1 MDYKQ
6 FKMERKRE
14 AERTARDVAFLHK
27 LAYTGLNPWYKGDG
41 TAEFKK
47 PEPIRPVTTK
57 QPAAPKATT
66 QASPVATQAPA
77 TPVSKPPEPP
87 KAPAPKP
94 ETQKVPSATAAPAT
108 KTVPVAQTT
117 SMPAVKP
124 VEAPKQPAA
133 PETPKTPEPGNE
145 KESATPAAQPQTPV
159 TAASAIDA
167 ETTPAPTPVPA
178 TPVAPPTVSNS
189 ATNVSPTVT
198 QPGVPD
204 YIAQLSEQDRYDMSK
219 FKSREDWIR
228 HGTYGNSLGSFYG
241 RRNRARRW
249 DRQQMDQEIKGL
261 AQDLGIDISN
271 GYTMQ
276 RRFGQIVS
284 INGVPVPPAKRK
296 AISSYSFD
304 DDDTDD
310 WDL

>member
-6 FKMERKRE
+6 FKMERERE

-57 QPAAPKATT
+57 QPAATKAPT

-94 ETQKVPSATAAPAT
+94 ETPKVPSATAAPAT
-108 KTVPVAQTT
+108 KAAPVAQTPT
-117 SMPAVKP
+117 SMPTAKP

-133 PETPKTPEPGNE
+133 PVTPKLPEPEND
-145 KESATPAAQPQTPV
+145 KVPATPAVQPQTPV
-159 TAASAIDA
+159 TAASAIDT
-167 ETTPAPTPVPA
+167 ETTPAPTPVPSKPA
-178 TPVAPPTVSNS
+178 AAPTVSNP
-189 ATNVSPTVT
+189 ATPVSNPTT
-198 QPGVPD
+198 KPEIPD

-219 FKSREDWIR
+219 FKSREDWIKY
-228 HGTYGNSLGSFYG
+228 GMAGNSLGSVHG
-241 RRNRARRW
+241 SQHRAEEW
-249 DRQQMDQEIKGL
+249 DEHAEDNEISTL
-261 AQDLGIDISN
+261 AKEHGIDISN
-271 GYTMQ
+271 GYEVQ
-276 RRFGQIVS
+276 RRNGRIVY
-284 INGVPVPPAKRK
+284 INGVPIPAKPGKPRITFP
-296 AISSYSFD
+296 AGTFD
-304 DDDTDD
+304 
-310 WDL
+310 

>member
-47 PEPIRPVTTK
+47 PEPVRPVTTK

-87 KAPAPKP
+87 KTPALKP
-94 ETQKVPSATAAPAT
+94 ETPKVPSATATPAT
-108 KTVPVAQTT
+108 KTTPVTQTPTAMPVA
-117 SMPAVKP
+117 KP

-133 PETPKTPEPGNE
+133 PAIPQTPELASDKAP
-145 KESATPAAQPQTPV
+145 ATQATQPQTPV
-159 TAASAIDA
+159 TAASAIEA
-167 ETTPAPTPVPA
+167 ETQPAPTPVPS
-178 TPVAPPTVSNS
+178 TPVATPTVSNS

-204 YIAQLSEQDRYDMSK
+204 YISQLSEQDRYDMSK
-219 FKSREDWIR
+219 FKSREDWIK
-228 HGTYGNSLGSFYG
+228 HGRLGHTLGSVHG
-241 RRNRARRW
+241 EQMRAEEW
-249 DRQQMDQEIKGL
+249 DDHAEDNEVRTL
-261 AQDLGIDISN
+261 AKELGIDISN
-271 GYTMQ
+271 GYEVQ
-276 RRFGQIVS
+276 RRNGQIVS
-284 INGVPVPPAKRK
+284 INGVPIPAKPGRPRITFP
-296 AISSYSFD
+296 AGTFD
-304 DDDTDD
+304 
-310 WDL
+310 